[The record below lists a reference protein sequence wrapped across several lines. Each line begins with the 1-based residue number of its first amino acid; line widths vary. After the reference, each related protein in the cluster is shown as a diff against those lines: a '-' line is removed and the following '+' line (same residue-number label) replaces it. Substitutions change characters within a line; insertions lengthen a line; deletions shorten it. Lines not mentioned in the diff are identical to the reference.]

1 MGYSD
6 AARELINS
14 LGDDKVDNYNL
25 LMTLFYEI
33 VSDKKAVADFYIKY
47 GTKGHLY
54 WIKQNLGLYR
64 FSGSEAVIIK
74 SNIENI
80 KINNTMSLTEINS
93 MFEILQKHVIGFQ
106 KIFHDNIFLSYMG
119 IYGVLKQRAS
129 LPIIPTHSLYMTSLE
144 GRRREASKDT

>member
-1 MGYSD
+1 MGYGD

-33 VSDKKAVADFYIKY
+33 VSDKKVADFYIKY

-54 WIKQNLGLYR
+54 WIKNLGLYR

-106 KIFHDNIFLSYMG
+106 RYSMTTSSY
-119 IYGVLKQRAS
+119 
-129 LPIIPTHSLYMTSLE
+129 PIWVST
-144 GRRREASKDT
+144 GF